1 MLSMC
6 IVMTS
11 LLRACKSGRV
21 EYQAVC
27 YTHSSNSFLFTF
39 FKAKDEVII
48 QNVTR
53 FCSPAGKRINNK
65 YLLRYLSLLQ
75 KDLQ

>member
-1 MLSMC
+1 MC

-11 LLRACKSGRV
+11 LLRAWKSGRV
-21 EYQAVC
+21 KYQAVC
-27 YTHSSNSFLFTF
+27 YTPSPNSFLFTF

-53 FCSPAGKRINNK
+53 FFSSVGKRINNK
-65 YLLRYLSLLQ
+65 YLICYLSLLQ